1 MLATYEK
8 ARQWSLAN
16 PKELQKLLVTATKLP
31 DAVIEKQLGE
41 RTDLPI
47 SKIGQQQKDT
57 ILAAGLALQ
66 KAEVIKAD
74 VDAKGRRRCPHRG

>member
-16 PKELQKLLVTATKLP
+16 PKELQKLLVTATKLR

-41 RTDLPI
+41 RTDQPRMA
-47 SKIGQQQKDT
+47 SAT
-57 ILAAGLALQ
+57 RSILASRLAPTS
-66 KAEVIKAD
+66 ASS
-74 VDAKGRRRCPHRG
+74 GRPSVARNEPGRS